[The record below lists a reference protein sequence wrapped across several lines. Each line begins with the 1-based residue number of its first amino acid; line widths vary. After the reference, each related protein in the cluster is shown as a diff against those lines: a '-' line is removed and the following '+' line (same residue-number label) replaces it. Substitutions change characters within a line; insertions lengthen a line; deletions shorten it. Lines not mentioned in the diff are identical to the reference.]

1 MFSRKICEI
10 FKNNYFEE
18 YLRRTASV
26 VSFSWISLQHVYF
39 LFRIKLKGLKNAG
52 QKIFIIANLN

>member
-18 YLRRTASV
+18 HLWTTASV
-26 VSFSWISLQHVYF
+26 YRGMQYY
-39 LFRIKLKGLKNAG
+39 
-52 QKIFIIANLN
+52 